1 MNKDNVHQWNDRTNE
16 FRTKKNIFFEV
27 CENRD
32 FWILSII
39 LSLAL
44 IFAIPAPV
52 VFAGSADEITDDRE
66 ARRHAM
72 LQAWLFEDHT
82 RITHPKDREKY
93 NLPPL
98 GTAEAKRYS
107 PPNRFSPWH
116 LWTLRERD
124 PIFGS
129 MRTRRIWNISEH
141 EALGK
146 V

>member
-16 FRTKKNIFFEV
+16 FRTKKNIFYEV

-107 PPNRFSPWH
+107 PPEPLFSMAPLDIAGEGPD
-116 LWTLRERD
+116 LWKYANKKNLEYQRE
-124 PIFGS
+124 
-129 MRTRRIWNISEH
+129 
-141 EALGK
+141 
-146 V
+146 